1 MKNTSIKV
9 GIFTLIL
16 VTLTLV
22 VLSDGA
28 FSTTIEISP
37 STQHVLPGED
47 FSIDITV
54 NPTQLIRSFQ
64 FSLVFNAS
72 LLQANSVTNVGQ
84 IFTDAGYDVFSDDGT
99 VDNSAGSITF
109 AYAAILGEGNVDSSG
124 IAATISFSAKQN
136 GTSLLQLYEVKVLN
150 NTDIPITL
158 QNGNVTIGNTTN
170 PPINNPPVVPS
181 IPSGPITGFTNFS
194 YNFSTSTVDPEE
206 NQIYYL
212 FDWGNNNTTSWKG
225 PYSSGATCSI
235 SHSWN
240 KTGTYVIKTKA
251 KDINDEESNWSQALT
266 IKIEKP
272 NTPENNQTQ
281 NEIPHPDFSLSL
293 NQKTSTVQFTDLS
306 TDPDGNI
313 SQWHWDFGDVN
324 TSSEQNPTHK
334 YIADQTYTITLTIWD
349 DQGAINTTSK
359 QITIPKATGQADNG
373 NETPGLGLF
382 IIFIAITFFVV
393 LKKYKN

>member
-64 FSLVFNAS
+64 FSLVFDAS

-99 VDNSAGSITF
+99 VDNSAGSIAF

-150 NTDIPITL
+150 NTAIPITL

-170 PPINNPPVVPS
+170 PPVNNPPMVPS
-181 IPSGPITGFTNFS
+181 SPSGPTTGFTNFS

-206 NQIYYL
+206 NHIYYL
-212 FDWGNNNTTSWKG
+212 FDWGNNNTASWKG
-225 PYSSGATCSI
+225 PYFSGATCSI
-235 SHSWN
+235 SYSWN

-251 KDINDEESNWSQALT
+251 KDIDDEESNWSQALT
-266 IKIEKP
+266 IKIEKTKHSRRQP
-272 NTPENNQTQ
+272 NT
-281 NEIPHPDFSLSL
+281 
-293 NQKTSTVQFTDLS
+293 K
-306 TDPDGNI
+306 
-313 SQWHWDFGDVN
+313 
-324 TSSEQNPTHK
+324 
-334 YIADQTYTITLTIWD
+334 
-349 DQGAINTTSK
+349 
-359 QITIPKATGQADNG
+359 
-373 NETPGLGLF
+373 
-382 IIFIAITFFVV
+382 
-393 LKKYKN
+393 